1 MAVSGTYTTSKT
13 ERSPTQAFEP
23 NDPTLM
29 DHYPR
34 YDMDKHL
41 GDRPLNLI
49 QQREVRFTLKA
60 T

>member
-29 DHYPR
+29 DRYPG

-49 QQREVRFTLKA
+49 
-60 T
+60 